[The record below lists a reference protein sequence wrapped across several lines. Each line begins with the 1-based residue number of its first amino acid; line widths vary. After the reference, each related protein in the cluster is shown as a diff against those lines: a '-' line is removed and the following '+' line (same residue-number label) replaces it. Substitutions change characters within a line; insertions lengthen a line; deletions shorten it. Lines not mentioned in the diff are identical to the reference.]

1 MIKMRFIYLFV
12 FFFIIFYFIYKFFIP
27 KNKDK
32 SAKNSSKFCKNLEKK
47 YQISNMEC
55 NTRYKPPVRSFLCK
69 LFKYFL
75 GKECKSY
82 LEKQLIYEKDLYDLE
97 NNGDIYNQESIDN
110 SKIKSKYIG
119 NFDLSI
125 NNINLDEFGFKVNV

>member
-1 MIKMRFIYLFV
+1 MLEIRLIYLFI
-12 FFFIIFYFIYKFFIP
+12 FFLIIFYFIYKLFIP
-27 KNKDK
+27 KNKYK
-32 SAKNSSKFCKNLEKK
+32 LPNNSSKICKNLKKK
-47 YQISNMEC
+47 YLISNTEC
-55 NTRYKPPVRSFLCK
+55 NTRYKPPVRTFLCK

-97 NNGDIYNQESIDN
+97 NNNDNYTPESINN
-110 SKIKSKYIG
+110 SNTTFKYTG
-119 NFDLSI
+119 NFDVSS